1 MSLISQPGSDYQ
13 LTEITLDLGRA
24 RDITH
29 CSPTSTACSA
39 SYASTSTMSSPRSP
53 RWSRTSCATA
63 TALAPAD
70 TLVGALEVITQLT
83 RAIRDAV
90 LHISPTASQPG
101 PLPF

>member
-29 CSPTSTACSA
+29 LLTDVLGLLSELCLDSA
-39 SYASTSTMSSPRSP
+39 QPQI
-53 RWSRTSCATA
+53 
-63 TALAPAD
+63 TALVQDSLRNCDSPYTPD
-70 TLVGALEVITQLT
+70 ALISALDEVITQLT
-83 RAIRDAV
+83 YAMRDAV
-90 LHISPTASQPG
+90 HISPTASQPG

>member
-29 CSPTSTACSA
+29 LLTDIHGLPSEPCLDIDHFQPQITALVQDSLRNGD
-39 SYASTSTMSSPRSP
+39 SPRTP
-53 RWSRTSCATA
+53 
-63 TALAPAD
+63 D
-70 TLVGALEVITQLT
+70 TLAGALEVITQLT
-83 RAIRDAV
+83 RATRDAV

-101 PLPF
+101 QLPF